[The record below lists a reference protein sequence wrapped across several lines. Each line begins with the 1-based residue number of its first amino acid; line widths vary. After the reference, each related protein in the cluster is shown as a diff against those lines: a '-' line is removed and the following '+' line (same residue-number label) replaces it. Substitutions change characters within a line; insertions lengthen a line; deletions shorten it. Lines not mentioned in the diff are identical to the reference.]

1 MTMNFYFCESCG
13 KRVTDKEL
21 GVGGAAR
28 NIARGETLCPD
39 CTSNTT
45 TMETEAIRHLPP
57 SPPSP
62 DVPKKLSDP
71 VRIAPTKRSPG
82 SQRGMMPA
90 APQKSHPRPHTT
102 PQRPMWVNALIAVG
116 LVFAGGAVVYIF
128 KPAETRT
135 SASKPPTQ
143 ENKVATARPTPQPP
157 PTPLSHPAT
166 TSPLE
171 TKPADA
177 PKLDSESVADA
188 AFDELEKRINKL
200 PAEDKNSRVA
210 AYQAFVKEYPDAIVS
225 ARARVALDD
234 LLNPKP
240 EKPFTAT
247 IPTATPTP
255 APVASKADA
264 DAQAL
269 AKQVDARL
277 RELNPGYDGN
287 GNYTI
292 EHGQITR
299 LFLSSESIRDLTP
312 LSGLPELGSLRVQGV
327 GQKKCKLSSLAPLK
341 GLRLSSLGI
350 LNTDVEDLSPIAGMP
365 IGSLDVYD
373 SPVKSLAPLKGMGL
387 AKLDIRQCP
396 ISDLSPLQGMDL
408 TELTLRG
415 TLVSDLSPLKGMR
428 SLSLLMLNGSS
439 GIKDLSP
446 LAGMTHLQSLYFNG
460 TSVTDLTPLK
470 QLPIETMRFDVSNH
484 VDYSVLRNMPK
495 LKSVN
500 DRTVEQ
506 FFAELSAGTSK
517 K

>member
-13 KRVTDKEL
+13 KRVSDKEL

-57 SPPSP
+57 TPPTP
-62 DVPKKLSDP
+62 DVPKKLPDP
-71 VRIAPTKRSPG
+71 ERITPTKRSPG

-116 LVFAGGAVVYIF
+116 LVFAGGAVVYVF

-143 ENKVATARPTPQPP
+143 ENKVATTQPAPQPAPISHQPATP
-157 PTPLSHPAT
+157 PT
-166 TSPLE
+166 E

-177 PKLDSESVADA
+177 PKLDSESAADA
-188 AFDELEKRINKL
+188 AFNELEKRINKMA
-200 PAEDKNSRVA
+200 AEDKNSRVA
-210 AYQAFVKEYPDAIVS
+210 AYQAFVKDYPDAIVS

-234 LLNPKP
+234 LLNPKS
-240 EKPFTAT
+240 EKSFAAT
-247 IPTATPTP
+247 IATATPTP

-277 RELNPGYDGN
+277 RELNPGYDGK

-292 EHGQITR
+292 EHGEVTR
-299 LFLSSESIRDLTP
+299 LTVSSECISDLTP
-312 LSGLPELGSLRVQGV
+312 LSGLAELGSLRVQGV

-341 GLRLSSLGI
+341 GLRLTNLCI
-350 LNTDVEDLSPIAGMP
+350 MNTNVEDLSPISGMP

-387 AKLDIRQCP
+387 FKLDIRQCP
-396 ISDLSPLQGMDL
+396 ISDLSPLQGMSL
-408 TELTLRG
+408 TELALRG
-415 TLVSDLSPLKGMR
+415 TVVTDLSPLKGMS
-428 SLSLLMLNGSS
+428 SLTLLMMNGSS

-446 LAGMTHLQSLYFNG
+446 LAGLTQLQRLHFNG

-470 QLPIETMRFDVSNH
+470 QLPIELIRFDVSKGM
-484 VDYSVLRNMPK
+484 DCSVLRSMPK

-500 DRTVEQ
+500 EKTVEQ
-506 FFAELSAGTSK
+506 FFAELSAGNSK